1 MGSLKRF
8 IGTVVFALSL
18 LPGLAWAQAADIMF
32 VYGTAYKVTTE
43 GQRIQ
48 LSKGMTATVG
58 DTVSTSVNG
67 RVQLRMK
74 DGGLI
79 ALKPNTDF
87 LIEAFAYTPQGQA
100 SASQTAENKSFFA
113 LLKGGFRS
121 ITGAVGKTDKSGYR
135 VRTPVAT
142 IGIRGTDYTAQFC
155 AKECGAGIDAG
166 LTVAVL
172 TGGVTV
178 SNDVGSLN
186 VDAGEAGFVKDALTP
201 PVQSTVAAARNALDE
216 EGSAADE
223 SESGDTEEEAPA
235 PTVATLTEEGVDLTG
250 GGDPVSGGV
259 AIASNQSVS
268 VAGFADSATG
278 DNSELFVDAAGN
290 VTGVATT
297 VNGSPA
303 NVSIGDAQNINLGAD
318 PTTGLRWGRW
328 ANGSAQVV
336 FSDGSQDSI
345 DLSDRSLHWV
355 AGDVNQRQPTLPT
368 TGTAAFTLVGNTNP
382 TDNRG
387 NVGVLGSANLSAD
400 FTNQT
405 VDADVSLTIANENWD
420 ASAQG
425 VSLDGN
431 AAEFGGDFDEVTIQ
445 DINGARQGTGS
456 LAGFFTG
463 DENGT
468 VDGAGLGYSLSDDA
482 GVDVAGTAVFQATD
496 GNP

>member
-1 MGSLKRF
+1 MVALKRI
-8 IGTVVFALSL
+8 IGMVVLGL
-18 LPGLAWAQAADIMF
+18 CVLPGWAWAQAADVMF

-43 GQRIQ
+43 GQRLQ
-48 LSKGMTATVG
+48 LSKGMTTSVG
-58 DTVSTSVNG
+58 DTISTSVNG
-67 RVQLRMK
+67 RVQLRMR

-87 LIEAFAYTPQGQA
+87 FIEAFTYVPQSEE
-100 SASQTAENKSFFA
+100 SATQSAQNKSFFA

-142 IGIRGTDYTAQFC
+142 IGIRGTDYTAVFC
-155 AKECGAGIDAG
+155 AKDCDNGVNAG
-166 LTVAVL
+166 LTVSVL
-172 TGGVTV
+172 SGGVTV
-178 SNDVGSLN
+178 GNDVGSLD

-201 PVQSTVAAARNALDE
+201 PVQTTAVAARSALDD
-216 EGSAADE
+216 GDSSSDDE
-223 SESGDTEEEAPA
+223 SSDSDDAPA

-250 GGDPVSGGV
+250 GGDPVAGGV
-259 AIASNQSVS
+259 AVAANQSVS

-278 DNSELFVDAAGN
+278 EDSQLFVDATGN

-297 VNGSPA
+297 LAGNSA

-336 FSDGSQDSI
+336 FADGSQDSI
-345 DLSDRSLHWV
+345 DLSDRSVHWV
-355 AGDVNQRQPTLPT
+355 AGDVNQRQPTLPS

-420 ASAQG
+420 ATAQG
-425 VSLDGN
+425 VALDGN
-431 AAEFGGDFDEVTIQ
+431 AAEFGGDFDDVTIQ
-445 DINGARQGTGS
+445 DAAGTRQGTGS

-463 DENGT
+463 DESGT

-496 GNP
+496 DNP